1 MIIRLTAPIPSKK
14 NSRLVVGRGRGRALN
29 IPSEQ
34 YREWHKANLGSVRA
48 QLAGLPLPAAPVE
61 LRLRIYLADRRR
73 RDLDNALSS
82 VLDLLV
88 DSGAL
93 KDDSWAVV
101 PRMQIEACLVSEEP
115 SAVVEMAEI
124 PPNI

>member
-1 MIIRLTAPIPSKK
+1 MILRLTAPIPSKK

-29 IPSEQ
+29 IPSAQ

-48 QLAGLPLPAAPVE
+48 QLAAQEIPAAPLE

-88 DSGAL
+88 DAGAL

-101 PRMQIEACLVSEEP
+101 PRMQVEAELASEEP
-115 SAVVEMAEI
+115 SAVVELAEI
-124 PPNI
+124 APNI

>member
-29 IPSEQ
+29 IPSAQ
-34 YREWHKANLGSVRA
+34 YREWHRANLGSVRA
-48 QLAGLPLPAAPVE
+48 QLAAQEIPSAPLE

-88 DSGAL
+88 DAGAL

-101 PRMQIEACLVSEEP
+101 PRMQVEACLVSEEP
-115 SAVVEMAEI
+115 SAVVELAEI
-124 PPNI
+124 APNI

>member
-48 QLAGLPLPAAPVE
+48 QIAGLPLPAAPVE
-61 LRLRIYLADRRR
+61 LRLCIYLADRRR

-88 DSGAL
+88 DAGAL

-101 PRMQIEACLVSEEP
+101 PRMQVEAELAPASAG
-115 SAVVEMAEI
+115 AVVEIEPI
-124 PPNI
+124 RLI

>member
-1 MIIRLTAPIPSKK
+1 MILHLSAPIPSKK

-29 IPSEQ
+29 IPSEA
-34 YREWHKANLGSVRA
+34 YRKWHRANLGSVRA
-48 QLAGLPLPAAPVE
+48 QLAEQEIPAAPLE
-61 LRLRIYLADRRR
+61 LRLRIHLADRRR

-88 DSGAL
+88 DAGAL

-101 PRMQIEACLVSEEP
+101 PRMQVEAELAP
-115 SAVVEMAEI
+115 GQAGAVVEIEPI
-124 PPNI
+124 RLI

>member
-29 IPSEQ
+29 IPSEA

-48 QLAGLPLPAAPVE
+48 QIAGLPLPAAPVE

-88 DSGAL
+88 DAGAL

-101 PRMQIEACLVSEEP
+101 PSMRIEACLVSEEP
-115 SAVVEMAEI
+115 SAVVEI
-124 PPNI
+124 SPIQLI

>member
-1 MIIRLTAPIPSKK
+1 MILRLTAPIPSKK

-29 IPSEQ
+29 IPSAQ
-34 YREWHKANLGSVRA
+34 YREWHRANLGSVRS
-48 QLAGLPLPAAPVE
+48 QLAAQEIPAAPLE

-88 DSGAL
+88 DAGAL

-101 PRMQIEACLVSEEP
+101 QRMQAEAELAGGEP
-115 SAVVEMAEI
+115 GAVVEIEPI
-124 PPNI
+124 RLI

>member
-29 IPSEQ
+29 IPSAQ

-48 QLAGLPLPAAPVE
+48 QVAGLPPLAAPLE
-61 LRLRIYLADRRR
+61 LRLRIFLADRHR

-88 DSGAL
+88 DAGVL
-93 KDDSWAVV
+93 PDDSWAVV
-101 PRMQIEACLVSEEP
+101 PRMSVEAELVSGEP
-115 SAVVEMAEI
+115 SAVAELAEI
-124 PPNI
+124 PSI